1 MKRKIFDCTTFF
13 NSNHLFEIR
22 FHTLKNV
29 VDYFVVCEANTTHTG
44 QRKGYNFNINKWI
57 KFKDKIIYIKVS
69 NIKKIELSQKN
80 KFDLVKKQIEY
91 IFHGIAIAKPDD
103 LIILSICFEINI
115 LFFNDSSELDLFFDE
130 SDDEVSPDWFD
141 PIPIT
146 IKTIIPTIIFFFLL
160 QFLP

>member
-1 MKRKIFDCTTFF
+1 MSF
-13 NSNHLFEIR
+13 NLDSFLFTIPFIILKFPSRLKELFIESN
-22 FHTLKNV
+22 
-29 VDYFVVCEANTTHTG
+29 NTVP
-44 QRKGYNFNINKWI
+44 K
-57 KFKDKIIYIKVS
+57 S
-69 NIKKIELSQKN
+69 
-80 KFDLVKKQIEY
+80 
-91 IFHGIAIAKPDD
+91 DD

-160 QFLP
+160 QFFLYFS